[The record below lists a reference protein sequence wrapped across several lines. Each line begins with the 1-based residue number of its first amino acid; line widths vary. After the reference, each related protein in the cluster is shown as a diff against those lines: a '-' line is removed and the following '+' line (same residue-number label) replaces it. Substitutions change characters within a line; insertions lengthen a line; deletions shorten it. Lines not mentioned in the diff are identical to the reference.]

1 MEPAKVNAGS
11 TVDEPLVHDHN
22 YAITVS
28 SDDPVIV
35 NNNNELIILG
45 TNGTNKENTRVYE
58 NTRRHENSRVYE
70 NTRCHENSRRYNNN
84 NDNNNTGISA
94 TNEPVIIGNTF

>member
-11 TVDEPLVHDHN
+11 TVDEPLVHNHN

-28 SDDPVIV
+28 NDDPVIV

-58 NTRRHENSRVYE
+58 N
-70 NTRCHENSRRYNNN
+70 SRRYNNN
-84 NDNNNTGISA
+84 NDNNNNTGISA
-94 TNEPVIIGNTF
+94 TNGPVIIGNTFYNLKI